1 MVSRF
6 GSLDRKPVGM
16 RRQKDD
22 RDVHLTADV
31 SGCLH
36 AVFLSPE
43 SDIHQNEIDVLPDRD
58 LDTFLCGIYG
68 GNHPKAHARKALP
81 QFFRNQSFVFD
92 DESTRFRGD
101 GLSVHDSPP

>member
-1 MVSRF
+1 MVSLF
-6 GSLDRKPVGM
+6 GSLDCKPVRM

-22 RDVHLTADV
+22 RDVHLTANV

-43 SDIHQNEIDVLPDRD
+43 SDIHQNQIDVLPGCD

-81 QFFRNQSFVFD
+81 QFFRNQSFVFN
-92 DESTRFRGD
+92 DESTRLRGD
-101 GLSVHDSPP
+101 DLSVHDNPP